1 MNDTNADLLGHLRIQ
16 IIAMRSSGRQL
27 VLLTLSGVLL
37 VNLGLSKA
45 DGELVKQESP
55 LPALVP
61 IEDESPVSTSAPR
74 TTTSETTVASLP
86 TKITTDSPT
95 SSTSS
100 PEVKEASKSIQE
112 GQPDSSK
119 DRTVQP
125 VKESS
130 DSTTASADDSGSSQ
144 RKAPAAEEGT
154 SSDKDIRIL
163 LATKNDA
170 ENDLNSP
177 SMVQDKLP
185 PASPP
190 VVVVADKKELD
201 APVDI
206 NGGGESVKPQTDAYD
221 NRFHY
226 SLAGSPDKP
235 LSVSDSVEQPTTTT
249 RQPSKPDESKE
260 GTEGVLNSE
269 KPADGVQK
277 EAEPSKEASPDTLT
291 GKKIDDKVKHVAV
304 DPVPETKPDSAPADR
319 LSPSD
324 EKPNPEIQPAATTT
338 STTTTTTTTTTQ
350 LPESSTSSPAV
361 RPSGADS
368 GSSPAQDKAKDA
380 APKEAESAPKAR
392 PQLPE
397 ESPKSEGGEVKNT
410 TLVSEQPK
418 KPADAADKPVSVP
431 SILAVA
437 LGTALGGAVNPLLKT
452 QNRDKPVV
460 PNPAVPATRNST
472 TKAPSTTTRK
482 SSTDKWDRWLPTTG
496 APPTRLRPI
505 LPSIRRRFR
514 PYNRFSPFPF
524 GGPDSYSPLDTDF
537 SSQGDPSF
545 GQGASRRSPVPPL
558 PSTSRPSRR
567 RGSSTEPPKSTE
579 TGSSEESEDEVTS
592 KPQDSSSRR
601 RGQGSNRRRHHHH
614 HHHHGPNRGESE
626 VGERRYYNKNH
637 GTRHSEREEP
647 FGSDGQSFS
656 DGHHRHHPRPISPGF
671 SLFNTG
677 TTGTGFDLLNPF
689 SGWLD
694 DAIKPR
700 PPARGPVG
708 QSPGSTLGSPGRR
721 PGSQPIPVEGDYNDE
736 PEHGHHHHNHR
747 PHNGREDYYDHHH
760 DCDHHHDHDHD
771 HDHHHDHHHRE
782 PYRPGRPHREPMRPP
797 VGGDYE
803 PYSPSASFGRRP
815 SRPYNRRDQTE
826 SNGNEQN
833 GSAEQ
838 SSPGL
843 YANIAPVAPRRVPSI
858 FSPFD
863 SLFGSLDDDLFS
875 LRSSFVDA
883 PAKAQES
890 SHAFDT
896 ILSSP
901 KISMPSVESHGKEG
915 EDKANKQPESAIKPT
930 GEQEAPNNGKQTNI
944 GDVGRRAQ
952 RAHDNNDCAGF
963 RRGSLWCLILSI

>member
-1 MNDTNADLLGHLRIQ
+1 
-16 IIAMRSSGRQL
+16 MRNSGRHL

-45 DGELVKQESP
+45 DGELVKQDSP

-61 IEDESPVSTSAPR
+61 IEDESPVSASAPR
-74 TTTSETTVASLP
+74 TTTSETTIASLP

-100 PEVKEASKSIQE
+100 PDVKETNRSGQE
-112 GQPDSSK
+112 EQSDSGK
-119 DRTVQP
+119 DKTVQP

-130 DSTTASADDSGSSQ
+130 DSTAAFAEDGGSSQ
-144 RKAPAAEEGT
+144 RKAPAAGDESST
-154 SSDKDIRIL
+154 SEKDIRVL

-177 SMVQDKLP
+177 SVVQDKP
-185 PASPP
+185 SPASPP
-190 VVVVADKKELD
+190 VVVAARTDRKELD
-201 APVDI
+201 SPVDI
-206 NGGGESVKPQTDAYD
+206 NGNGESGKPQVETYD

-226 SLAGSPDKP
+226 SLAGSADKP
-235 LSVSDSVEQPTTTT
+235 LAGSDSTEQPTTTT
-249 RQPSKPDESKE
+249 TTKQPPKPDEPKE
-260 GTEGVLNSE
+260 GTEDVSNSE
-269 KPADGVQK
+269 KPADGAQK
-277 EAEPSKEASPDTLT
+277 ETEPSKGASPDTLA
-291 GKKIDDKVKHVAV
+291 GKKIDEKVKPVAI
-304 DPVPETKPDSAPADR
+304 DPVPETKPDPVPADR

-324 EKPNPEIQPAATTT
+324 EKEKPNSEVQPTITTTT
-338 STTTTTTTTTTQ
+338 STQ
-350 LPESSTSSPAV
+350 APESSTSLPAV
-361 RPSGADS
+361 QPS
-368 GSSPAQDKAKDA
+368 SSDAGVSTTQDKAKDA
-380 APKEAESAPKAR
+380 TPKEPESAPKAK
-392 PQLPE
+392 PQVPE
-397 ESPKSEGGEVKNT
+397 ESPKSEADEAKNT
-410 TLVSEQPK
+410 TLVSAQPK
-418 KPADAADKPVSVP
+418 KPADATDKSVSVP

-460 PNPAVPATRNST
+460 PNPAVAATRNLT

-482 SSTDKWDRWLPTTG
+482 SSTDKWDRWQPTTG

-537 SSQGDPSF
+537 PSHGDPSI
-545 GQGASRRSPVPPL
+545 GQGAGRRSPVPPS
-558 PSTSRPSRR
+558 PSTSRPSSRR

-579 TGSSEESEDEVTS
+579 NGSSEESEEEVTS
-592 KPQDSSSRR
+592 KPQDTGTRR

-614 HHHHGPNRGESE
+614 DHQHGPNRGEPE
-626 VGERRYYNKNH
+626 VAERRHYNKNH
-637 GTRHSEREEP
+637 GTRQFEREDP
-647 FGSDGQSFS
+647 FGSDSQSFN
-656 DGHHRHHPRPISPGF
+656 DGNHHRHHPRPISPGF

-677 TTGTGFDLLNPF
+677 STGTGFDLLNPF

-700 PPARGPVG
+700 PPVRGPVG

-736 PEHGHHHHNHR
+736 SEHGHGHHHHNNR
-747 PHNGREDYYDHHH
+747 PHNGREDYYEHRH

-782 PYRPGRPHREPMRPP
+782 PYRPGRPHREPVRPP
-797 VGGDYE
+797 IGGDYE

-826 SNGNEQN
+826 SNSNEQN
-833 GSAEQ
+833 GSSEQ
-838 SSPGL
+838 PSPGL

-875 LRSSFVDA
+875 LRSSFVEG
-883 PAKAQES
+883 PPKAQES

-901 KISMPSVESHGKEG
+901 KISMPSVESRGKEG
-915 EDKANKQPESAIKPT
+915 EDKANKQPDAAIKPT
-930 GEQEAPNNGKQTNI
+930 GEQEAINNGKQPTI
-944 GDVGRRAQ
+944 ADVGRRAQ
-952 RAHDNNDCAGF
+952 RAHDNNDCTGF